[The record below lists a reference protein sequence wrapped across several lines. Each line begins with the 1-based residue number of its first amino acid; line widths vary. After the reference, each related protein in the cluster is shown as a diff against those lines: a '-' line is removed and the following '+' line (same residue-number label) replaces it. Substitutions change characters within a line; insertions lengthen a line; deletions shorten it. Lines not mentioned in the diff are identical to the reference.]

1 MRSGPPPPSQAHRD
15 CFVVCFNRSQGQSP
29 ASTLISQRSDI
40 VWSESCSLQ
49 DRVSDWHSLW
59 TGRPAMNA
67 WSSLMYKVGLSSG
80 DWNKPVW
87 YFADDCSN
95 PTMAELWQAE
105 GISNGGAC
113 AE

>member
-1 MRSGPPPPSQAHRD
+1 MRRAPPLARQADRD
-15 CFVVCFNRSQGQSP
+15 CFAVFFNRSQGQSP

-87 YFADDCSN
+87 YFADDCNN

-105 GISNGGAC
+105 GISNGGA
-113 AE
+113 